1 MANYEALTSA
11 IQQAIKTNGN
21 QEITGQ
27 VLQTVLLQ
35 MVNTLGTGAQ
45 FMGEA
50 TLTTDPGNPDASVFY
65 IASIKGTYTH
75 FGNLT
80 LYTDEVAALSNATG
94 AWTKT
99 TLFHL
104 QSGAPGWDTS
114 KDPTAP
120 LLATI
125 KAGFG
130 ALGAYFWDN
139 FISNSPLKTI
149 SSGKLGIASGLS
161 GGNITIYLA
170 SNIPVAVTAT
180 YAYRSGGNNVVVT
193 IPANGTVKMQISG
206 TSAGSSDNLTFSFDY
221 DIEEDHRC
229 IGAVAVIESSDG
241 GGGQQAPLI
250 ISLDSIRSMPS
261 GVGDTKNFPGAYIGC
276 SVPDIIAAVNAGT
289 PVAAKRGTQYY
300 NLSITDTASSKVVA
314 EILLRK
320 SSGTGLFFAKMELTK
335 YATSPNSAN
344 VVLTGEVEV
353 GGSGGGSGGGSDIDP
368 SDYYTKTE
376 ADKKFATTAEVQPLK
391 TWNSKAQNSILV
403 GMPKSDMDSHNPEDL
418 AVRSADS
425 VSVVMPGLDGNDL
438 SANTQI
444 LATIAAAT
452 DTQAGVMSAADKA
465 KLDQLGGSG
474 GGSPLV
480 LDLTGVA
487 QDGQEHDNVNVGA
500 NFEEILAAIGGNRTI
515 VLEPL
520 ESVLF
525 YPTTTETGNGPI
537 RFSGRTVTF
546 VDWIAILS
554 KGTND
559 GTCKVLFTYTTL
571 PVLSLSVTSITW
583 PTEVEGNV
591 QTTIQVAMP
600 KEKVIAAFQG
610 GMALQVLEGGRQPL
624 QIFQS
629 AGSAA
634 QVYGYLLR
642 YDSSNL
648 GLYEFQANFGSA
660 SGGTTELSVTI
671 TLLKNL

>member
-11 IQQAIKTNGN
+11 IQQAIKTNSN

-65 IASIKGTYTH
+65 IASIKGTYPH
-75 FGNLT
+75 FGNLV
-80 LYTDEVAALSNATG
+80 LNTDEVAALSNATG

-250 ISLDSIRSMPS
+250 ISLDNILSMPS

-276 SVPDIIAAVNAGT
+276 SVPDIIAAVNAGR

-353 GGSGGGSGGGSDIDP
+353 GGSGGGSDIDP

-376 ADKKFATTAEVQPLK
+376 ADEKFATTEEMQPLE
-391 TWNSKAQNSILV
+391 TWNSKAQKSILV

-444 LATIAAAT
+444 LATIAAAS

-465 KLDQLGGSG
+465 RLDG
-474 GGSPLV
+474 
-480 LDLTGVA
+480 
-487 QDGQEHDNVNVGA
+487 
-500 NFEEILAAIGGNRTI
+500 
-515 VLEPL
+515 
-520 ESVLF
+520 
-525 YPTTTETGNGPI
+525 
-537 RFSGRTVTF
+537 
-546 VDWIAILS
+546 
-554 KGTND
+554 
-559 GTCKVLFTYTTL
+559 TL

-583 PTEVEGNV
+583 PTEVEGNA

-600 KEKVIAAFQG
+600 KAEVIAAFQG

-642 YDSSNL
+642 YDSTNL

-660 SGGTTELSVTI
+660 SGDTTELSVTI
-671 TLLKNL
+671 TLLKNLLNS

>member
-50 TLTTDPGNPDASVFY
+50 TLTTDPGDPDASVFY

-250 ISLDSIRSMPS
+250 ISLDNILSMPS

-276 SVPDIIAAVNAGT
+276 SVPDIIAAVNAGR

-353 GGSGGGSGGGSDIDP
+353 GGSGGGSDIDP

-376 ADKKFATTAEVQPLK
+376 ADKKFATTTEVQPLE
-391 TWNSKAQNSILV
+391 TWNGKAQNSILV
-403 GMPKSDMDSHNPEDL
+403 GMPKADMDSHNPEDL
-418 AVRSADS
+418 AVRSTDS

-444 LATIAAAT
+444 LATIAAAS

-465 KLDQLGGSG
+465 KLD
-474 GGSPLV
+474 
-480 LDLTGVA
+480 
-487 QDGQEHDNVNVGA
+487 
-500 NFEEILAAIGGNRTI
+500 
-515 VLEPL
+515 
-520 ESVLF
+520 
-525 YPTTTETGNGPI
+525 
-537 RFSGRTVTF
+537 
-546 VDWIAILS
+546 
-554 KGTND
+554 
-559 GTCKVLFTYTTL
+559 TTL

-600 KEKVIAAFQG
+600 KEKVIAAFLG
-610 GMALQVLEGGRQPL
+610 GMALQVLEGGHQPL

-629 AGSAA
+629 GGSAA

-642 YDSSNL
+642 YDSLNL

-671 TLLKNL
+671 TLLKNLLNSYKHKEMETLEFTQQGSVWQAKYVSWGAATVQLERTGAGTVTVSANFPGWEGVEISVLDADSNGVIFNAAIPSGLEVTIESASEVTRGQVK

>member
-80 LYTDEVAALSNATG
+80 LNTDEVAALSNATG

-99 TLFHL
+99 TLFYL

-161 GGNITIYLA
+161 DGNITIYLA

-250 ISLDSIRSMPS
+250 ISLDNILSMPS
-261 GVGDTKNFPGAYIGC
+261 GVGDTKNFPGTYIGC
-276 SVPDIIAAVNAGT
+276 SVSDIIAAVNAGT

-320 SSGTGLFFAKMELTK
+320 SSGTGLFFTKMELTE

-353 GGSGGGSGGGSDIDP
+353 GS
-368 SDYYTKTE
+368 T
-376 ADKKFATTAEVQPLK
+376 
-391 TWNSKAQNSILV
+391 
-403 GMPKSDMDSHNPEDL
+403 
-418 AVRSADS
+418 
-425 VSVVMPGLDGNDL
+425 
-438 SANTQI
+438 
-444 LATIAAAT
+444 
-452 DTQAGVMSAADKA
+452 
-465 KLDQLGGSG
+465 
-474 GGSPLV
+474 V
-480 LDLTGVA
+480 LLNLTGVTPPESV
-487 QDGQEHDNVNVGA
+487 GQSVDADN
-500 NFEEILAAIGGNRTI
+500 IAIGVSASDLIIAVSKGYPIAIKFKGVCYAVYATPQSSGAMVVFWHADI
-515 VLEPL
+515 
-520 ESVLF
+520 ESV
-525 YPTTTETGNGPI
+525 YMY
-537 RFSGRTVTF
+537 R
-546 VDWIAILS
+546 A
-554 KGTND
+554 
-559 GTCKVLFTYTTL
+559 
-571 PVLSLSVTSITW
+571 
-583 PTEVEGNV
+583 
-591 QTTIQVAMP
+591 
-600 KEKVIAAFQG
+600 
-610 GMALQVLEGGRQPL
+610 
-624 QIFQS
+624 
-629 AGSAA
+629 
-634 QVYGYLLR
+634 
-642 YDSSNL
+642 
-648 GLYEFQANFGSA
+648 
-660 SGGTTELSVTI
+660 TI
-671 TLLKNL
+671 TTGAEGTGTVNMTLIYKLSQT

>member
-11 IQQAIKTNGN
+11 IQQTIKTNGN
-21 QEITGQ
+21 QAITGQ
-27 VLQTVLLQ
+27 VLQSVLLQ

-80 LYTDEVAALSNATG
+80 LNTNEVAALSNATG

-99 TLFHL
+99 TLFYL

-161 GGNITIYLA
+161 DGNITIYLA

-180 YAYRSGGNNVVVT
+180 YAYRSGGNHVVVT

-229 IGAVAVIESSDG
+229 IGAVAVIESSDR
-241 GGGQQAPLI
+241 GGQQAPLI
-250 ISLDSIRSMPS
+250 ISLDNIRSMPS

-276 SVPDIIAAVNAGT
+276 SVSDIIAAVNAGT

-320 SSGTGLFFAKMELTK
+320 SSGTGLFFTKMELTK
-335 YATSPNSAN
+335 NGSSPNSAN

-353 GGSGGGSGGGSDIDP
+353 GGSGGGSDIDP

-376 ADKKFATTAEVQPLK
+376 ADGKFATTTEVQPLE
-391 TWNSKAQNSILV
+391 TWNSKAQDSILM
-403 GMPKSDMDSHNPEDL
+403 GMPKSDMESYNPEDL
-418 AVRSADS
+418 AVRSTDS

-465 KLDQLGGSG
+465 KLDG
-474 GGSPLV
+474 
-480 LDLTGVA
+480 
-487 QDGQEHDNVNVGA
+487 
-500 NFEEILAAIGGNRTI
+500 
-515 VLEPL
+515 
-520 ESVLF
+520 
-525 YPTTTETGNGPI
+525 
-537 RFSGRTVTF
+537 
-546 VDWIAILS
+546 
-554 KGTND
+554 
-559 GTCKVLFTYTTL
+559 TL
-571 PVLSLSVTSITW
+571 PVLSLNVTSVTW
-583 PTEVEGNV
+583 PTEAEGNV

-600 KEKVIAAFQG
+600 RMEVIAAFQG
-610 GMALQVLEGGRQPL
+610 GMALRVLEGGRQPL

-629 AGSAA
+629 DGSAA
-634 QVYGYLLR
+634 QVYGYLFR

-660 SGGTTELSVTI
+660 SGDTTELSVTI

>member
-75 FGNLT
+75 FGNLK
-80 LYTDEVAALSNATG
+80 LNTDEVAALSNATG

-99 TLFHL
+99 TLFYL

-161 GGNITIYLA
+161 DGNITIYLA

-180 YAYRSGGNNVVVT
+180 YAYRSDGNNVVVT

-250 ISLDSIRSMPS
+250 ISLDNILSMPS
-261 GVGDTKNFPGAYIGC
+261 GVGDTKNFPGAHIGC

-289 PVAAKRGTQYY
+289 PVVAKKGTQYY

-320 SSGTGLFFAKMELTK
+320 SSGTGLFFAKMELTE
-335 YATSPNSAN
+335 YAASPNSAN

-353 GGSGGGSGGGSDIDP
+353 GGSGGGSDIDP

-376 ADKKFATTAEVQPLK
+376 ADEKFATTEEVQPLE
-391 TWNSKAQNSILV
+391 TWISKAQGSILV

-465 KLDQLGGSG
+465 KLDG
-474 GGSPLV
+474 
-480 LDLTGVA
+480 
-487 QDGQEHDNVNVGA
+487 
-500 NFEEILAAIGGNRTI
+500 
-515 VLEPL
+515 
-520 ESVLF
+520 
-525 YPTTTETGNGPI
+525 
-537 RFSGRTVTF
+537 
-546 VDWIAILS
+546 
-554 KGTND
+554 
-559 GTCKVLFTYTTL
+559 TL
-571 PVLSLSVTSITW
+571 PVLSLSVTSVTW

-600 KEKVIAAFQG
+600 KMEVIAAFLG
-610 GMALQVLEGGRQPL
+610 GMALRVLEGGRQPL

-634 QVYGYLLR
+634 QVYGYLFR
-642 YDSSNL
+642 YNSSNL
-648 GLYEFQANFGSA
+648 GLYEFHASFGSA
-660 SGGTTELSVTI
+660 SGDTTELSVTI

>member
-21 QEITGQ
+21 QAITGQ

-50 TLTTDPGNPDASVFY
+50 TLATDPGNPDASVFY

-75 FGNLT
+75 FGGLK
-80 LYTDEVAALSNATG
+80 LLADEVAALSNATG
-94 AWTKT
+94 TWTKT
-99 TLFHL
+99 TLFYL
-104 QSGAPGWDTS
+104 QSGAPGWDTT

-161 GGNITIYLA
+161 DGNITIYLA

-180 YAYRSGGNNVVVT
+180 YAYRSGGSNVEAT

-250 ISLDSIRSMPS
+250 ISLDNILSMPS

-276 SVPDIIAAVNAGT
+276 SVPDIIAAVKAGT

-300 NLSITDTASSKVVA
+300 NLSITDTASNKVVA
-314 EILLRK
+314 EILLRE
-320 SSGTGLFFAKMELTK
+320 SSSTGLFYAKMELTE

-353 GGSGGGSGGGSDIDP
+353 GGSGGGSDIDL

-376 ADKKFATTAEVQPLK
+376 ADGKFATTTEVQPLE
-391 TWNSKAQNSILV
+391 TWNSKAQDTIFV
-403 GMPKSDMDSHNPEDL
+403 GMPKSDMDSYNPEDL
-418 AVRSADS
+418 ASRSTDS
-425 VSVVMPGLDGNDL
+425 VSVVMSGLDGNDL
-438 SANTQI
+438 SADTQI
-444 LATIAAAT
+444 LATIAAASAT
-452 DTQAGVMSAADKA
+452 KAGVMSAADKA
-465 KLDQLGGSG
+465 KLDGAHNVLSIDITGTVLPTTVNDSVQLSV
-474 GGSPLV
+474 S
-480 LDLTGVA
+480 TGMSA
-487 QDGQEHDNVNVGA
+487 D
-500 NFEEILAAIGGNRTI
+500 EILAVFRNQMVQFTGDTGVYHAFFTNASSDGQTLAQFLYYTGSNLRVYACIANIG
-515 VLEPL
+515 
-520 ESVLF
+520 
-525 YPTTTETGNGPI
+525 TGQEANA
-537 RFSGRTVTF
+537 TF
-546 VDWIAILS
+546 TA
-554 KGTND
+554 
-559 GTCKVLFTYTTL
+559 
-571 PVLSLSVTSITW
+571 
-583 PTEVEGNV
+583 
-591 QTTIQVAMP
+591 TIQLV
-600 KEKVIAAFQG
+600 KE
-610 GMALQVLEGGRQPL
+610 L
-624 QIFQS
+624 
-629 AGSAA
+629 
-634 QVYGYLLR
+634 
-642 YDSSNL
+642 
-648 GLYEFQANFGSA
+648 
-660 SGGTTELSVTI
+660 
-671 TLLKNL
+671 

>member
-161 GGNITIYLA
+161 DGNITIYLA

-241 GGGQQAPLI
+241 GGQQAPLI
-250 ISLDSIRSMPS
+250 ISLDNILSMPS
-261 GVGDTKNFPGAYIGC
+261 GVGDTKNFPGAFIGC
-276 SVPDIIAAVNAGT
+276 SVPGIIAAVKAGT

-320 SSGTGLFFAKMELTK
+320 SSGTGLFFAKMELTESS
-335 YATSPNSAN
+335 TPPNSAN

-353 GGSGGGSGGGSDIDP
+353 GGSGGGSDIDP

-376 ADKKFATTAEVQPLK
+376 ADEKFATTTEVQPLE
-391 TWNSKAQNSILV
+391 TWNSKAQKSILV

-418 AVRSADS
+418 AVRSTDS

-465 KLDQLGGSG
+465 RLDG
-474 GGSPLV
+474 
-480 LDLTGVA
+480 
-487 QDGQEHDNVNVGA
+487 
-500 NFEEILAAIGGNRTI
+500 
-515 VLEPL
+515 
-520 ESVLF
+520 
-525 YPTTTETGNGPI
+525 
-537 RFSGRTVTF
+537 
-546 VDWIAILS
+546 
-554 KGTND
+554 
-559 GTCKVLFTYTTL
+559 TL

-591 QTTIQVAMP
+591 QLTIQVAMP

-629 AGSAA
+629 GGSAA

-660 SGGTTELSVTI
+660 SGDTTELSVTI
-671 TLLKNL
+671 TLLKNLLNSYKHKEMETLEFTQQGSVWQAKYVSWGAATVQLERTGAGTVTVSANFPGWEGVEISVLDADSNGVIFNAAIPSGIEVTIESASEVTRGQVK

>member
-75 FGNLT
+75 FGNLV
-80 LYTDEVAALSNATG
+80 LHTDEVAALSNATG

-229 IGAVAVIESSDG
+229 IGAVAVIGSSDG

-250 ISLDSIRSMPS
+250 ISLDNIRSMPS

-320 SSGTGLFFAKMELTK
+320 SSGTGLFFTKMELTE
-335 YATSPNSAN
+335 YASSPNSAN

-353 GGSGGGSGGGSDIDP
+353 GGSGGGSDIDP
-368 SDYYTKTE
+368 SDYYTKTA
-376 ADKKFATTAEVQPLK
+376 ADEKFATTTEVQPLE
-391 TWNSKAQNSILV
+391 TWNSKAKNSILV

-418 AVRSADS
+418 AARSTDS

-465 KLDQLGGSG
+465 RLDG
-474 GGSPLV
+474 
-480 LDLTGVA
+480 
-487 QDGQEHDNVNVGA
+487 
-500 NFEEILAAIGGNRTI
+500 
-515 VLEPL
+515 
-520 ESVLF
+520 
-525 YPTTTETGNGPI
+525 
-537 RFSGRTVTF
+537 
-546 VDWIAILS
+546 
-554 KGTND
+554 
-559 GTCKVLFTYTTL
+559 TL

-583 PTEVEGNV
+583 PTEVGGNV

-600 KEKVIAAFQG
+600 REKVIAAFLG
-610 GMALQVLEGGRQPL
+610 GMALRVLEGGRQPL

-634 QVYGYLLR
+634 QVWGYLLR

-660 SGGTTELSVTI
+660 SGDTTELSVTI
-671 TLLKNL
+671 TLLKNLLNS

>member
-50 TLTTDPGNPDASVFY
+50 TLTTDPGDPDASVFY

-250 ISLDSIRSMPS
+250 ISLDNILSMPS

-276 SVPDIIAAVNAGT
+276 SVPDIIAAVNAGR

-353 GGSGGGSGGGSDIDP
+353 GGSGGGSDIDP
-368 SDYYTKTE
+368 SDYYTKTA
-376 ADKKFATTAEVQPLK
+376 ADEKFATTEEMQPLE
-391 TWNSKAQNSILV
+391 TWNSKAQKSILV

-418 AVRSADS
+418 AVRSTDS

-444 LATIAAAT
+444 LATIAAAS

-465 KLDQLGGSG
+465 KLD
-474 GGSPLV
+474 
-480 LDLTGVA
+480 
-487 QDGQEHDNVNVGA
+487 
-500 NFEEILAAIGGNRTI
+500 
-515 VLEPL
+515 
-520 ESVLF
+520 
-525 YPTTTETGNGPI
+525 
-537 RFSGRTVTF
+537 
-546 VDWIAILS
+546 
-554 KGTND
+554 
-559 GTCKVLFTYTTL
+559 TTL

-600 KEKVIAAFQG
+600 KEKVIAAFLG
-610 GMALQVLEGGRQPL
+610 GMALQVLEGGHQPL

-642 YDSSNL
+642 YAGPIL

-660 SGGTTELSVTI
+660 SGDTTELSVTI
-671 TLLKNL
+671 TLLKNLLNSYKHKEMETLEFTQQGSVWQAKYVSWGAATVQLERTGAGTVTVSANFPGWEGVEISVLDADSNGVIFNAAIPSGLEVTIESASEVTRGQVK

>member
-80 LYTDEVAALSNATG
+80 LNTDEVAALSNATG

-99 TLFHL
+99 TLFYL

-161 GGNITIYLA
+161 DGNITIYLA

-241 GGGQQAPLI
+241 GGQQAPLI
-250 ISLDSIRSMPS
+250 ISLDNILSMPS

-276 SVPDIIAAVNAGT
+276 SVSDIIAAVNAGT

-300 NLSITDTASSKVVA
+300 NLSITDTASGKVVA

-320 SSGTGLFFAKMELTK
+320 SSGTGLFFTKMELTE
-335 YATSPNSAN
+335 YASSPNSAN

-353 GGSGGGSGGGSDIDP
+353 GGSGGGSDIDP

-376 ADKKFATTAEVQPLK
+376 ADGKFATTMEVQPLE
-391 TWNSKAQNSILV
+391 TWNSKAQDSILV
-403 GMPKSDMDSHNPEDL
+403 GMPKSDMGSYNPENL
-418 AVRSADS
+418 AMRSTDS

-465 KLDQLGGSG
+465 KLDG
-474 GGSPLV
+474 
-480 LDLTGVA
+480 
-487 QDGQEHDNVNVGA
+487 
-500 NFEEILAAIGGNRTI
+500 
-515 VLEPL
+515 
-520 ESVLF
+520 
-525 YPTTTETGNGPI
+525 
-537 RFSGRTVTF
+537 
-546 VDWIAILS
+546 
-554 KGTND
+554 
-559 GTCKVLFTYTTL
+559 TL
-571 PVLSLSVTSITW
+571 PVLLLSVTSVTW
-583 PTEVEGNV
+583 PTEVGGNV

-600 KEKVIAAFQG
+600 KMEVIAAFQG
-610 GMALQVLEGGRQPL
+610 GMALRVLEGGRQPL

-629 AGSAA
+629 DGSAA
-634 QVYGYLLR
+634 QVYGYLFR
-642 YDSSNL
+642 YNSLNL

-660 SGGTTELSVTI
+660 SGDTTELSVTI
-671 TLLKNL
+671 SLLKNL

>member
-161 GGNITIYLA
+161 DGNITIYLA

-241 GGGQQAPLI
+241 GGQQAPLI
-250 ISLDSIRSMPS
+250 ISLDNILSMPS
-261 GVGDTKNFPGAYIGC
+261 GVGDTKNFPGAFIGC
-276 SVPDIIAAVNAGT
+276 SVPGIIAAVKAGT

-320 SSGTGLFFAKMELTK
+320 SSGTGLFFAKMELTESS
-335 YATSPNSAN
+335 TPPNSAN

-353 GGSGGGSGGGSDIDP
+353 GGSGGGSDIDP

-376 ADKKFATTAEVQPLK
+376 ADEKFATTTEVQPLE
-391 TWNSKAQNSILV
+391 TWNSKAQKSILV

-418 AVRSADS
+418 AVRSTDS

-452 DTQAGVMSAADKA
+452 DTQAGVRSAADKA
-465 KLDQLGGSG
+465 RLDG
-474 GGSPLV
+474 
-480 LDLTGVA
+480 
-487 QDGQEHDNVNVGA
+487 
-500 NFEEILAAIGGNRTI
+500 
-515 VLEPL
+515 
-520 ESVLF
+520 
-525 YPTTTETGNGPI
+525 
-537 RFSGRTVTF
+537 
-546 VDWIAILS
+546 
-554 KGTND
+554 
-559 GTCKVLFTYTTL
+559 TL

-629 AGSAA
+629 NGSVA

-642 YDSSNL
+642 YDSMNL

-660 SGGTTELSVTI
+660 SGDTTELSVTI
-671 TLLKNL
+671 TLLKNLLNSYKHKEMETLEFTQQGSVWQAKYVSWGAATVQLERTGAGTVTVSANFPGWEGVEISVLDADSNGVIFNAAIPSGIEVTIESASEVTRGQVK

>member
-50 TLTTDPGNPDASVFY
+50 TLTTDPGDPDASVFY

-241 GGGQQAPLI
+241 G
-250 ISLDSIRSMPS
+250 
-261 GVGDTKNFPGAYIGC
+261 
-276 SVPDIIAAVNAGT
+276 
-289 PVAAKRGTQYY
+289 
-300 NLSITDTASSKVVA
+300 
-314 EILLRK
+314 
-320 SSGTGLFFAKMELTK
+320 
-335 YATSPNSAN
+335 
-344 VVLTGEVEV
+344 
-353 GGSGGGSGGGSDIDP
+353 SDIDP

-376 ADKKFATTAEVQPLK
+376 ADKKFATTTEVQPLE
-391 TWNSKAQNSILV
+391 TWNGKAQNSILV
-403 GMPKSDMDSHNPEDL
+403 GMPKADMDSHNPEDL
-418 AVRSADS
+418 AVRSTDS

-444 LATIAAAT
+444 LATIAAAS

-465 KLDQLGGSG
+465 KLD
-474 GGSPLV
+474 
-480 LDLTGVA
+480 
-487 QDGQEHDNVNVGA
+487 
-500 NFEEILAAIGGNRTI
+500 
-515 VLEPL
+515 
-520 ESVLF
+520 
-525 YPTTTETGNGPI
+525 
-537 RFSGRTVTF
+537 
-546 VDWIAILS
+546 
-554 KGTND
+554 
-559 GTCKVLFTYTTL
+559 TTL

-600 KEKVIAAFQG
+600 KEKVIAAFLG
-610 GMALQVLEGGRQPL
+610 GMALQVLEGGHQPL

-629 AGSAA
+629 GGSAA

-660 SGGTTELSVTI
+660 SGDTTELSVTI

>member
-80 LYTDEVAALSNATG
+80 LNTNEVAALSNATG

-99 TLFHL
+99 TLFYL

-149 SSGKLGIASGLS
+149 SSGKLGIAPGLS
-161 GGNITIYLA
+161 DGNITIYLA

-241 GGGQQAPLI
+241 GGQQAPLI
-250 ISLDSIRSMPS
+250 ISLDSILSMPS

-289 PVAAKRGTQYY
+289 PIAAKRGTQYY

-320 SSGTGLFFAKMELTK
+320 SPGTGLFFTKMELTE
-335 YATSPNSAN
+335 YASSPNSAN

-353 GGSGGGSGGGSDIDP
+353 GGSGGGSDIDP

-376 ADKKFATTAEVQPLK
+376 ADEKFATTTEMQPLK

-418 AVRSADS
+418 AVRSTDS

-452 DTQAGVMSAADKA
+452 DTQAGVMAAADKA
-465 KLDQLGGSG
+465 KLDG
-474 GGSPLV
+474 
-480 LDLTGVA
+480 
-487 QDGQEHDNVNVGA
+487 
-500 NFEEILAAIGGNRTI
+500 
-515 VLEPL
+515 
-520 ESVLF
+520 
-525 YPTTTETGNGPI
+525 
-537 RFSGRTVTF
+537 
-546 VDWIAILS
+546 
-554 KGTND
+554 
-559 GTCKVLFTYTTL
+559 TL
-571 PVLSLSVTSITW
+571 PVLSLNVTSITW
-583 PTEVEGNV
+583 PTEAEGNV

-610 GMALQVLEGGRQPL
+610 GMALRVLEGGSQPL
-624 QIFQS
+624 PIFQS
-629 AGSAA
+629 DGSAA
-634 QVYGYLLR
+634 QVYGNLLR
-642 YDSSNL
+642 YDSMNL
-648 GLYEFQANFGSA
+648 GLYQFFASFGSA

>member
-80 LYTDEVAALSNATG
+80 LNTNEVAALSNATG

-99 TLFHL
+99 TLFYL

-161 GGNITIYLA
+161 DGNITIYLA

-229 IGAVAVIESSDG
+229 IGVVAVIESSDG

-250 ISLDSIRSMPS
+250 ISLDSILSMPS
-261 GVGDTKNFPGAYIGC
+261 GVGDSKNFPGAYIGC

-314 EILLRK
+314 EILLRE
-320 SSGTGLFFAKMELTK
+320 SSGTGLFFTKMELTE

-353 GGSGGGSGGGSDIDP
+353 GGSGGGSDIDP

-376 ADKKFATTAEVQPLK
+376 ADGKFATTTEVQTLE
-391 TWNSKAQNSILV
+391 TWNSKAQGSILV
-403 GMPKSDMDSHNPEDL
+403 GMPKSDMDSYNPEDL
-418 AVRSADS
+418 AARSTDS

-438 SANTQI
+438 SANKQI
-444 LATIAAAT
+444 LATIAAASA
-452 DTQAGVMSAADKA
+452 TQAGVMAAADKA
-465 KLDQLGGSG
+465 KLDQLGSTV
-474 GGSPLV
+474 L
-480 LDLTGVA
+480 LDLTGVTPPESV
-487 QDGQEHDNVNVGA
+487 GQSVDADN
-500 NFEEILAAIGGNRTI
+500 IAIGVSASDLIIAVSKG
-515 VLEPL
+515 
-520 ESVLF
+520 
-525 YPTTTETGNGPI
+525 YP
-537 RFSGRTVTF
+537 
-546 VDWIAILS
+546 IAIKF
-554 KGTND
+554 KGV
-559 GTCKVLFTYTTL
+559 CYAVCAV
-571 PVLSLSVTSITW
+571 P
-583 PTEVEGNV
+583 
-591 QTTIQVAMP
+591 
-600 KEKVIAAFQG
+600 
-610 GMALQVLEGGRQPL
+610 
-624 QIFQS
+624 QS
-629 AGSAA
+629 AGAIVVFWYADIESAYMYRA
-634 QVYGYLLR
+634 
-642 YDSSNL
+642 
-648 GLYEFQANFGSA
+648 
-660 SGGTTELSVTI
+660 TI
-671 TLLKNL
+671 TTGAEGTGTVNMTLIYKLSQT